1 MMLWTTSLTT
11 ARHAIS
17 KNHSTT
23 MEERWIMEETLS
35 LESRATCT
43 KTSCRQITIW
53 RMKWVSA
60 LPTTLTRCVWLSNV
74 RCVMTNQW
82 IINCTQVTF
91 QPWRSYRYTS
101 LTSSIHSL
109 ELPSWTQPAGKRIS
123 GSQRRIS
130 PSERS
135 SKRTLRTRPPVSN
148 VTSRSCSEGIW

>member
-23 MEERWIMEETLS
+23 MEERWIIKETLT

-43 KTSCRQITIW
+43 RTSCRQITIW

-74 RCVMTNQW
+74 RCVTTNQW
-82 IINCTQVTF
+82 IINCTQVTYP
-91 QPWRSYRYTS
+91 PWKSSRYTS

-109 ELPSWTQPAGKRIS
+109 ELPSWTKAGNRIS

-130 PSERS
+130 PNERS
-135 SKRTLRTRPPVSN
+135 SKRTLRTRPPVNN
-148 VTSRSCSEGIW
+148 VTWRSCSEGIW